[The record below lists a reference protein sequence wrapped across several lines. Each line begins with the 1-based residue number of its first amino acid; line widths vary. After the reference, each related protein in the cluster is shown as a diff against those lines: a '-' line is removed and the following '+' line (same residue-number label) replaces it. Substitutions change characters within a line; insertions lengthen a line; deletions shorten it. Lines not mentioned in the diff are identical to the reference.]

1 MSKGSYDELVA
12 LFRELDTDSSGT
24 ISAEELRAGFPPD
37 YFARYARSV
46 MVAFLTKGR
55 FIAYT
60 SDIGESARP
69 IMPRWF
75 VNGCCARTLLP
86 AAVSGVRRVR
96 WESMFAFRRAPTPR
110 PPLPSLP
117 LHRAACFAD
126 GLTFAYVGLSVGN
139 HTYEAHASGLGQA
152 MVARA
157 FAHSATFELIAS
169 VALPS
174 LVIHQEL

>member
-1 MSKGSYDELVA
+1 MGEHVC
-12 LFRELDTDSSGT
+12 
-24 ISAEELRAGFPPD
+24 FPT
-37 YFARYARSV
+37 RSH
-46 MVAFLTKGR
+46 
-55 FIAYT
+55 
-60 SDIGESARP
+60 
-69 IMPRWF
+69 
-75 VNGCCARTLLP
+75 
-86 AAVSGVRRVR
+86 
-96 WESMFAFRRAPTPR
+96 APPS
-110 PPLPSLP
+110 PPLPTPPS
-117 LHRAACFAD
+117 RACFAD

>member
-1 MSKGSYDELVA
+1 MLSDA
-12 LFRELDTDSSGT
+12 L
-24 ISAEELRAGFPPD
+24 
-37 YFARYARSV
+37 
-46 MVAFLTKGR
+46 
-55 FIAYT
+55 
-60 SDIGESARP
+60 
-69 IMPRWF
+69 
-75 VNGCCARTLLP
+75 
-86 AAVSGVRRVR
+86 
-96 WESMFAFRRAPTPR
+96 PR
-110 PPLPSLP
+110 PALPSP
-117 LHRAACFAD
+117 PYPSIAACFAD